1 MAAGAH
7 GRRGPHPALRSRRA
21 NFSSP
26 GPAPPAGPPPAR
38 SLALPPPA
46 QRPTTSGAR
55 PLPPPAPAPAA
66 RNRPRRSPLAAR
78 GPQSARPARSGP
90 APRALNPLAAAG
102 DARGAGPGP
111 VGAVPAAGS
120 FSPGSRTPLPSPVLR
135 ICSFQLRG
143 SRTPCPARTGSGPGF
158 PSLLG
163 YRSFLHGKGR
173 AAGPPRGGPRLQ
185 GSSGGASC
193 DPGGL
198 RAAQVGRRK
207 EKLQA
212 GFLDGPRPAPMIM
225 NGRITKC
232 LLKAGER

>member
-1 MAAGAH
+1 MAVGAH
-7 GRRGPHPALRSRRA
+7 GRRGPHPALKSRRA

-102 DARGAGPGP
+102 DARGG
-111 VGAVPAAGS
+111 GAWASGGGTRGRVLLARLAHPTPFSCAANLQFPAEGLTNA
-120 FSPGSRTPLPSPVLR
+120 L
-135 ICSFQLRG
+135 
-143 SRTPCPARTGSGPGF
+143 PCPDRKWARV
-158 PSLLG
+158 SLSPRLPLLPP
-163 YRSFLHGKGR
+163 REGKGR
-173 AAGPPRGGPRLQ
+173 RATERWAAPPGFFRGCEL
-185 GSSGGASC
+185 
-193 DPGGL
+193 
-198 RAAQVGRRK
+198 
-207 EKLQA
+207 
-212 GFLDGPRPAPMIM
+212 
-225 NGRITKC
+225 
-232 LLKAGER
+232 